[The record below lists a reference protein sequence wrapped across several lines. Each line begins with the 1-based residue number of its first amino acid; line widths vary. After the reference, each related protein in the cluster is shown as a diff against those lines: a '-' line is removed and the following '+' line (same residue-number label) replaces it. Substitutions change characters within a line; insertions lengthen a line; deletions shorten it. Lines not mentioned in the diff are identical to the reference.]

1 MYPSSPNPTLASWTT
16 RLYFG
21 LEKKRENVLKN
32 PNQRITDPIV
42 VHCQKWKLVVMISV
56 QYTL

>member
-42 VHCQKWKLVVMISV
+42 VHCQK
-56 QYTL
+56 